1 MLLLYNI
8 NVVESLFENQS
19 YYSKL
24 LKRKRKSKVFYK
36 HQLIGLILA
45 NLLNDR
51 KHKSLYIKL
60 AKEYNE
66 QELLTVAKLINTNKK
81 IKNKAAYFMKIWKF
95 TPSTTKNKKN
105 SLEKKQLRLTLRSSK
120 KKKLKK

>member
-1 MLLLYNI
+1 M
-8 NVVESLFENQS
+8 VEALFENLENNA
-19 YYSKL
+19 YYLTL
-24 LKRKRKSKVFYK
+24 LKRRKKSKIFYK

-45 NLLNDR
+45 NILNDK

-66 QELLTVAKLINTNKK
+66 QELLTTAKTIAENKK

-95 TPSTTKNKKN
+95 TPSKTKNKKN
-105 SLEKKQLRLTLRSSK
+105 FSEKKQLRLTLRSSR